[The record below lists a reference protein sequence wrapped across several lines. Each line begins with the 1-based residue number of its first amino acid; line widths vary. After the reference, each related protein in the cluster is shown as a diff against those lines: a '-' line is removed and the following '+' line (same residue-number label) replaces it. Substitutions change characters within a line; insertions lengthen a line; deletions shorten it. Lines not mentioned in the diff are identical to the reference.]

1 MNCSFLEAKMFNFAT
16 NYYLCTCLVRDIYMK
31 KIVLLFLVLCCAAT
45 GYSMDIE
52 STMPSDTLY
61 VASAD
66 IDDVATTDTAV
77 SETPKK
83 KNFFNKVIDY
93 FADANK
99 KNDKKFD
106 FSVIGGPHY
115 SSDTQLGLGLVG
127 AGLYRID
134 RSDTIM
140 QPSNVSIFG
149 DVSTVGFFLLGVR
162 GNNFFPKDR
171 FRLNYNAYLF

>member
-1 MNCSFLEAKMFNFAT
+1 MFNFAT

-31 KIVLLFLVLCCAAT
+31 KIVLLFLVLCCEAT

-83 KNFFNKVIDY
+83 KSFFNKVIDY
-93 FADANK
+93 LR
-99 KNDKKFD
+99 KN
-106 FSVIGGPHY
+106 S
-115 SSDTQLGLGLVG
+115 
-127 AGLYRID
+127 
-134 RSDTIM
+134 
-140 QPSNVSIFG
+140 
-149 DVSTVGFFLLGVR
+149 
-162 GNNFFPKDR
+162 
-171 FRLNYNAYLF
+171 